1 MQDFFFSNGA
11 FSHHLQDAEVSSDA
25 LEGADLKGEFCWV
38 FPTKEV
44 LETIWHPKLSI
55 VVP

>member
-1 MQDFFFSNGA
+1 MGSFGS
-11 FSHHLQDAEVSSDA
+11 HLQDAEVSSDA
-25 LEGADLKGEFCWV
+25 LEGADLKGESCWV

-44 LETIWHPKLSI
+44 LKQNWHPKLSI